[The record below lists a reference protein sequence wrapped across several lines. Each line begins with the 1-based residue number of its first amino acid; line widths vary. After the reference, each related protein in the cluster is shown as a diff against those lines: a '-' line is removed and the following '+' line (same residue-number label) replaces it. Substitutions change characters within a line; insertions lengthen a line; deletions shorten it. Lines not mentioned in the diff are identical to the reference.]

1 MCQRRSLKVNFI
13 PQDISDILVIEPHVY
28 SDERGYFSETFRQD
42 ALNDA
47 LGYKVFF
54 VQDNE
59 SKSLKGVLRGLH
71 FQLAPD
77 AQSKLVSVIEG
88 VVLDVAVDIRR
99 GSPTFGQHVAVE
111 LSGINKKQ
119 MFIPRGFAHGFVVLS
134 DTATFSYKVDNYY
147 SPGSER
153 GLAFDDIDL
162 NIDWRLNKQQL
173 LLSHKDTQ
181 QPQLKELI
189 DSFDHTYNYYE

>member
-1 MCQRRSLKVNFI
+1 MKFI
-13 PQDISDILVIEPHVY
+13 PQSIPDVWIIEPKVHG
-28 SDERGYFSETFRQD
+28 DERGYFVETFRQD
-42 ALNDA
+42 RFEDA
-47 LGYKVFF
+47 LGYKVNFI
-54 VQDNE
+54 QDNE
-59 SKSLKGVLRGLH
+59 SKSSKGVLRGLH
-71 FQLAPD
+71 FQLAPY
-77 AQSKLVSVIEG
+77 AQSKLVRVIEG

-119 MFIPRGFAHGFVVLS
+119 LFIPRGFAHGFVVLS

-147 SPGSER
+147 SPESDR
-153 GLAFDDIDL
+153 GLAFDDVDL

-181 QPQLKELI
+181 QPQLKELT
-189 DSFDHTYNYYE
+189 DSFDHNYNYYE